1 MTRVLLMEFE
11 GDPNSVMV
19 QQAVMI
25 SRLILQL
32 QKVSPAPAKEA
43 VATLEAQ
50 LKRIGEG
57 INKLEIH
64 CGNLDATLGTFA
76 GIKKHQLWQLIA
88 VSMGAG
94 AIMIIGFQL
103 LLDWLRPILHI

>member
-1 MTRVLLMEFE
+1 
-11 GDPNSVMV
+11 
-19 QQAVMI
+19 VMI

-32 QKVSPAPAKEA
+32 QKVSPAPANGNGASPAQGMETAGVDLKQLTEA
-43 VATLEAQ
+43 VATLDAR
-50 LKRIGEG
+50 LKGIGEG

>member
-1 MTRVLLMEFE
+1 M
-11 GDPNSVMV
+11 
-19 QQAVMI
+19 
-25 SRLILQL
+25 
-32 QKVSPAPAKEA
+32 
-43 VATLEAQ
+43 LEAQ

-94 AIMIIGFQL
+94 AIIIIGFQL